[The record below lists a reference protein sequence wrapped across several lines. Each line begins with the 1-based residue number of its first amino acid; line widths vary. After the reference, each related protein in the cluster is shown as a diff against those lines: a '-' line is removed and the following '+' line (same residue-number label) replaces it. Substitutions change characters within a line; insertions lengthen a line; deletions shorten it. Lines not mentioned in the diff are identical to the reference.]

1 MQTMQKTEEQQR
13 YGISRLVAFS
23 DGVFGFAITLL
34 TVNVISA
41 FPPLPL
47 SATDPRLVGA
57 LLGLGR
63 TFFSYALSF
72 YVGGAYW
79 VAHHRMFGS
88 IIRYNTTLLW
98 LNLTLLLCVV
108 FLPFPTYLLEKY
120 TNSVAI
126 AAFYAAT
133 LSVISLCSILI
144 WEYAA
149 FRHRL
154 IPPDLDEKTILSIR
168 ARGWITL
175 ALFVL
180 SIGLAFLSPLLA
192 RISWFAI
199 FLIRPLLLSLLLK
212 EYETVRHFLHSL
224 APPAHVDAEKKP
236 PTEHRP

>member
-1 MQTMQKTEEQQR
+1 MQTRQKTEEQQR
-13 YGISRLVAFS
+13 YGISRLLAFS

-34 TVNVISA
+34 IVNVISA
-41 FPPLPL
+41 FPPLPS
-47 SATDPRLVGA
+47 SASDERLLAA
-57 LLGLGR
+57 LLGLGF

-79 VAHHRMFGS
+79 VAHHRMFS
-88 IIRYNTTLLW
+88 YLIRSTSTLLW
-98 LNLTLLLCVV
+98 LNVTLLLFVV
-108 FLPFPTYLLEKY
+108 FLPFPTYLLDKY

-133 LSVISLCSILI
+133 LSVISLCSTLI

-154 IPPDLDEKTILSIR
+154 IPADLDEKTILYNRGS
-168 ARGWITL
+168 GWITL

-180 SIGLAFLSPLLA
+180 SIGVAFLSPLLA

-199 FLIRPLLLSLLLK
+199 FLIRPLLLRLLLK
-212 EYETVRHFLHSL
+212 EEETVSHFLHGL
-224 APPAHVDAEKKP
+224 APAHVDAEKKP
-236 PTEHRP
+236 PTEHQP

>member
-1 MQTMQKTEEQQR
+1 MQKMQKTEEQQQ
-13 YGISRLVAFS
+13 YGLARVLAFS

-34 TVNVISA
+34 IVNVIAA
-41 FPPLPL
+41 FPPLPS
-47 SATDPRLVGA
+47 SASDERLVGA
-57 LLGLGR
+57 LLGLGS

-79 VAHHRMFGS
+79 VAHHRMFS
-88 IIRYNTTLLW
+88 YIIRSTSTLLW
-98 LNLTLLLCVV
+98 LNLTLLLFMV
-108 FLPFPTYLLEKY
+108 FLPFPTYLLDKY

-133 LSVISLCSILI
+133 LSVISLCSTLI

-154 IPPDLDEKTILSIR
+154 IPADLDEKTILYMR
-168 ARGWITL
+168 ERGWITL
-175 ALFVL
+175 ALFVP

-199 FLIRPLLLSLLLK
+199 FLLRPLLLSLLLK
-212 EYETVRHFLHSL
+212 KYETVSHFLHGL
-224 APPAHVDAEKKP
+224 APAQADAGKKP
-236 PTEHRP
+236 PTEHKQ

>member
-34 TVNVISA
+34 IVNVISA

-57 LLGLGR
+57 LLELGR

-79 VAHHRMFGS
+79 IAHHRMFGS

-149 FRHRL
+149 FRQRL

-199 FLIRPLLLSLLLK
+199 FLIRPLLLRLLLK
-212 EYETVRHFLHSL
+212 EETVRHFLHGL

>member
-23 DGVFGFAITLL
+23 DGVFAFAITLL
-34 TVNVISA
+34 IVNVIGA
-41 FPPLPL
+41 FPPLPS
-47 SATDPRLVGA
+47 SASDERLVGA
-57 LLGLGR
+57 LLGLGS

-79 VAHHRMFGS
+79 VAHHRMFS
-88 IIRYNTTLLW
+88 YIIRSTSTLLW
-98 LNLTLLLCVV
+98 LNLTLLLFVV
-108 FLPFPTYLLEKY
+108 FLPFPTYLLDKY
-120 TNSVAI
+120 NSVVI

-133 LSVISLCSILI
+133 LSVISLCSTLI

-192 RISWFAI
+192 RISWFAN
-199 FLIRPLLLSLLLK
+199 FPLRSLLLSLLLK
-212 EYETVRHFLHSL
+212 EEETVRHFLHSL
-224 APPAHVDAEKKP
+224 APAQVDAEKKP
-236 PTEHRP
+236 PTEHKQ